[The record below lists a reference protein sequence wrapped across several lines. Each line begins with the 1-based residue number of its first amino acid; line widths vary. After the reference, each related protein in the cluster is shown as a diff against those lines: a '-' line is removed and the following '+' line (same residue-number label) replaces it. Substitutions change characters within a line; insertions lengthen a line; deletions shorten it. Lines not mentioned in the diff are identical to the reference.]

1 VMKSISAK
9 YALRS
14 LLRHPRRSIL
24 SIVGVGVGCAIGIFA
39 SSWIGGSAEMQVR
52 AASESGAGHLR
63 VVPSEW
69 PKTRENILRLG
80 QWEQALAKV
89 RALPGIKTTA
99 VRARVNGL
107 LAFGNRTAGAEV
119 VGVDP
124 AVEPEANRI
133 VGKGRLQGRYL
144 QSGDSNKVVIGKTLA
159 DRLDVEL
166 DDDLYVTLAGRDE
179 ISSAML
185 TIVGIIDTG
194 SGDLDA
200 SICQVTLEDI
210 ERITGY
216 QGPGEISILLNDY
229 RLIASM
235 QKKLTEALAGSNAVI
250 TWKQVNPGLAGNV
263 EGDKVFTKVLIAII
277 VVVVSLGIASAQ
289 LTAVLERRHE
299 FAILSALGMKGRHV
313 VGLVVLEALLVGVA
327 GAAVALLLGGSAA
340 YYLATKGVN
349 LATMMGEE
357 LSFENV
363 LLDPYVYGD
372 FGIWLIWY
380 ALAVS
385 VIATVGA
392 SIYPA
397 WLATKVEPADALR
410 VI

>member
-1 VMKSISAK
+1 MKRISAK

-24 SIVGVGVGCAIGIFA
+24 SIVGVGVGCAVGIFA
-39 SSWIGGSAEMQVR
+39 ASWIGSSAEMQVR

-69 PKTRENILRLG
+69 LNTRENILRLVD
-80 QWEQALAKV
+80 WERALAKV
-89 RALPGIKTTA
+89 QALPRVKTTA
-99 VRARVNGL
+99 VRAQTNGL

-124 AVEPEANRI
+124 EMEPGANRI
-133 VGKGRLQGRYL
+133 VGKGRLQGRY
-144 QSGDSNKVVIGKTLA
+144 QQPGDSNKVVIGKTLA

-166 DDDLYVTLAGRDE
+166 DDDLYATLAGRNE

-194 SGDLDA
+194 SGDIDA
-200 SICQVTLEDI
+200 SICHVTLQDI

-235 QKKLTEALAGSNAVI
+235 QKTLTEALAGSNAVV
-250 TWKQVNPGLAGNV
+250 TWKHVNPGLAGNV

-277 VVVVSLGIASAQ
+277 VGII
-289 LTAVLERRHE
+289 LEIFNIEMSR
-299 FAILSALGMKGRHV
+299 L
-313 VGLVVLEALLVGVA
+313 
-327 GAAVALLLGGSAA
+327 
-340 YYLATKGVN
+340 
-349 LATMMGEE
+349 
-357 LSFENV
+357 FEV
-363 LLDPYVYGD
+363 
-372 FGIWLIWY
+372 
-380 ALAVS
+380 
-385 VIATVGA
+385 
-392 SIYPA
+392 
-397 WLATKVEPADALR
+397 R
-410 VI
+410 

>member
-1 VMKSISAK
+1 MMKSISAK

-89 RALPGIKTTA
+89 RALPGVKTTA

-107 LAFGNRTAGAEV
+107 LALGNRTAGAEV